1 MQYLGLI
8 LSYENE
14 CWQISS
20 FNCRQ
25 KHEYMFVRLA
35 NDIIGEQESVLL
47 LGIAIDIPLAKTR
60 LIQ

>member
-1 MQYLGLI
+1 MNADKYHLLI
-8 LSYENE
+8 AGN
-14 CWQISS
+14 
-20 FNCRQ
+20 

-35 NDIIGEQESVLL
+35 NDIIWEQESVLL